1 MFRPPL
7 RLQDGPGLAKRRQLD
22 AQRPTPRAAK
32 AHNGTQM
39 YMPYLPSPIG
49 LFTLSNKP

>member
-39 YMPYLPSPIG
+39 FFALSSQPYRIVYP
-49 LFTLSNKP
+49 FE